1 MLEKVRYDKYYFN
14 TAEHILR
21 SALFTN
27 LNKLSFIKYFSHFN
41 MIRE

>member
-21 SALFTN
+21 SALSTN
-27 LNKLSFIKYFSHFN
+27 LNKLSLY
-41 MIRE
+41 